1 MKKNKTSKN
10 WLNQRGRDI
19 YFKKSKAYG
28 YKSRSSF
35 KLIEMNEKFKF
46 LKSDTFLL
54 DLGSSPG
61 GWCQVASKKII
72 KGKILGVDIKIM
84 EKQKNVDFI
93 IGDIENIETQDKI
106 INYFDRKIDVVLS
119 DMASNTTGNKNL
131 DSYKTGEL
139 CLNAMNFAQKL
150 LNKNGVFIAKLFM
163 GSIFQEI
170 KQKAKKTFK
179 KVVIYKPTSSK
190 KESKEVYIY
199 CKDIL

>member
-28 YKSRSSF
+28 YKSRSAF

-46 LKSDTFLL
+46 LKGDTFLL

-106 INYFDRKIDVVLS
+106 INYFERKIDVVLS
-119 DMASNTTGNKNL
+119 DMASNTTGIKNL

-139 CLNAMNFAQKL
+139 CLNAMNFTQKL

-163 GSIFQEI
+163 GSIFEEI

>member
-19 YFKKSKAYG
+19 FFKKSKAYG
-28 YKSRSSF
+28 YKSRSAF

-46 LKSDTFLL
+46 LKDDSFLL

-61 GWCQVASKKII
+61 GWCQVTSKKII

-93 IGDIENIETQDKI
+93 IGDIENIETQNKI
-106 INYFDRKIDVVLS
+106 INYFERKIDVVLS

-139 CLNAMNFAQKL
+139 CLNAMNLAQKL

-163 GSIFQEI
+163 GSIFEEI

>member
-1 MKKNKTSKN
+1 LKKNKTSKN

-19 YFKKSKAYG
+19 FFKKSKAYG
-28 YKSRSSF
+28 YKSRSAF

-46 LKSDTFLL
+46 LKDDSFLL

-61 GWCQVASKKII
+61 GWCQVTSKKII

-93 IGDIENIETQDKI
+93 IGDIENIETQNKI
-106 INYFDRKIDVVLS
+106 INYFERKIDVVLS

-139 CLNAMNFAQKL
+139 CLNAMNLAQKL

-163 GSIFQEI
+163 GSIFEEI

-179 KVVIYKPTSSK
+179 KVVMYKPISSK

>member
-19 YFKKSKAYG
+19 FFKKSKAYG
-28 YKSRSSF
+28 YKSRSAF

-46 LKSDTFLL
+46 LKDDSFLL

-61 GWCQVASKKII
+61 GWCQVTSKKII

-93 IGDIENIETQDKI
+93 IGDIENIETQNKI
-106 INYFDRKIDVVLS
+106 INYFERKIDVVLS

-139 CLNAMNFAQKL
+139 CLNAMNLAQKL

-163 GSIFQEI
+163 GSIFEEI

-179 KVVIYKPTSSK
+179 KVVMYKPISSK

>member
-106 INYFDRKIDVVLS
+106 INYFDRKIDS
-119 DMASNTTGNKNL
+119 
-131 DSYKTGEL
+131 
-139 CLNAMNFAQKL
+139 
-150 LNKNGVFIAKLFM
+150 
-163 GSIFQEI
+163 
-170 KQKAKKTFK
+170 
-179 KVVIYKPTSSK
+179 
-190 KESKEVYIY
+190 
-199 CKDIL
+199 